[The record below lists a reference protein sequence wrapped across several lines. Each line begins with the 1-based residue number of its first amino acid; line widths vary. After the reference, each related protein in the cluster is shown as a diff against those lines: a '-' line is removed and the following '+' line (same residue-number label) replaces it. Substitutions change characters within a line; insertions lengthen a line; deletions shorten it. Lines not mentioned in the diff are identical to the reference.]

1 MLRFDCESKRLFLGE
16 LGASPRLDP
25 DGRRVVLT
33 PDRWLH
39 IRLRHD
45 ELNVHLDVILEAVAR
60 PDRRARGPRPGEEWF
75 YLEGV
80 GPSRWI
86 RVVVQYE
93 EGRGLIITAFPR
105 RSFP

>member
-1 MLRFDCESKRLFLGE
+1 MWE
-16 LGASPRLDP
+16 RLDP

-33 PDRWLH
+33 ARNWLH

-45 ELNVHLDVILEAVAR
+45 ELDVPPDVVLEAVAR
-60 PDRRARGPRPGEEWF
+60 PDRRAHGPRRGEEWF

-80 GPSRWI
+80 GPTRWI

-93 EGRGLIITAFPR
+93 DGRGLIITAFPR